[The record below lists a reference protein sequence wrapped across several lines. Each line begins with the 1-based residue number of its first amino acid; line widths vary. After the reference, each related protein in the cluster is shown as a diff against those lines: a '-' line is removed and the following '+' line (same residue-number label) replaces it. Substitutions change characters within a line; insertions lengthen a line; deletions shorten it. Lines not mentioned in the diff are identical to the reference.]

1 MIGIGIDISKNKS
14 TVSAINDTGEI
25 IMKPQEFKH
34 SENELNKLI
43 QWIKD
48 QEDTVFV
55 VMESTGHYH
64 YQVLKNLY
72 EEGIYVSVVN
82 AYLMKKYGDIE
93 IRKAKTDKKDAIRI
107 AKYAI
112 EKRFS
117 LKKYEGEDE
126 KYNDLKFLS
135 RQYNQIVSIRVNAN
149 IQFNN
154 LLDEIMPGINKILT
168 RTTGNLSKILY
179 DFVEK
184 HEHFDNIKRKG
195 EQKFIKEYSAWSKK
209 KGYRNGAIKALK
221 IYELAQNSITTRSA
235 NNSTY
240 IALKNC
246 IKILRETE
254 ESSNSILIQMQT
266 IAYTLPEYKI
276 VRELKGVGDKLAPR
290 LIAEIGDVRKFTSA
304 KALNTYAGNDAL
316 PHQSGQFEGT
326 KRHISKRGSS
336 SLRKVGYEIM
346 MALKVTKPTED
357 NAVYEFMIK
366 KESEGKAKNVAKMA
380 ALNKFLRI
388 YYTRVMNLYKTL

>member
-1 MIGIGIDISKNKS
+1 M
-14 TVSAINDTGEI
+14 
-25 IMKPQEFKH
+25 
-34 SENELNKLI
+34 
-43 QWIKD
+43 
-48 QEDTVFV
+48 
-55 VMESTGHYH
+55 
-64 YQVLKNLY
+64 
-72 EEGIYVSVVN
+72 
-82 AYLMKKYGDIE
+82 
-93 IRKAKTDKKDAIRI
+93 
-107 AKYAI
+107 
-112 EKRFS
+112 
-117 LKKYEGEDE
+117 
-126 KYNDLKFLS
+126 
-135 RQYNQIVSIRVNAN
+135 
-149 IQFNN
+149 
-154 LLDEIMPGINKILT
+154 
-168 RTTGNLSKILY
+168 
-179 DFVEK
+179 
-184 HEHFDNIKRKG
+184 
-195 EQKFIKEYSAWSKK
+195 
-209 KGYRNGAIKALK
+209 
-221 IYELAQNSITTRSA
+221 AQNSITTRSA

-240 IALKNC
+240 IALRNC

-254 ESSNSILIQMQT
+254 ESSNSILTQMQT

-304 KALNTYAGNDAL
+304 KALNAYAGNDAP

>member
-64 YQVLKNLY
+64 YPVLKKLY

-135 RQYNQIVSIRVNAN
+135 RQYNQIVSIRVKAK

-168 RTTGNLSKILY
+168 RTTGNSSKILY

-184 HEHFDNIKRKG
+184 YEHFDNIKRKG

-209 KGYRNGAIKALK
+209 KGYRNGAVKALK

-254 ESSNSILIQMQT
+254 ESSNSILTQMQT

-304 KALNTYAGNDAL
+304 KAGNDA
-316 PHQSGQFEGT
+316 PPNQSGQFEGT